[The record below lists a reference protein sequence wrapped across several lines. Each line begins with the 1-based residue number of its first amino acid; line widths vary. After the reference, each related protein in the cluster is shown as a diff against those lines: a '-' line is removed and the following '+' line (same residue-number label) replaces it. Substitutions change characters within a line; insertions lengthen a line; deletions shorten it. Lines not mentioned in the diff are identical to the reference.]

1 MNKRIFKG
9 VLKLSGPRMK
19 SDFAGEV
26 LFLKGGRVS
35 SNHHIC
41 KTVNTLNCLV
51 DGFLLG
57 LLPEGAECG
66 WVCGVEHGFLGRE
79 EVLGRMGHRPGNTQ
93 VAAVLRACSADV
105 QAAFSVSTPAH

>member
-1 MNKRIFKG
+1 MNKHVFKG
-9 VLKLSGPRMK
+9 VLKLSGTRMK

-26 LFLKGGRVS
+26 FSKWGRVS

-41 KTVNTLNCLV
+41 RIVNTLNCSV

-93 VAAVLRACSADV
+93 VAAVLHACSADV